1 MYNFSDTI
9 PQSLQRQSRRNTAE
23 KTKDTGQEAF
33 TNPDMNNPGFE
44 DEGGG
49 RTGGGYFPI
58 V

>member
-1 MYNFSDTI
+1 MI

-33 TNPDMNNPGFE
+33 TNPDMNNPAFE
-44 DEGGG
+44 DECEG

-58 V
+58 T